1 MIDEA
6 ANEEYFQ
13 QQATQI
19 GSHIR
24 KIQQNVSSMQRMINQ
39 LSHGEDHSVKQQ
51 L

>member
-1 MIDEA
+1 MIDE
-6 ANEEYFQ
+6 EGFQ

-24 KIQQNVSSMQRMINQ
+24 KIQQNVSSMQRFINQ
-39 LSHGEDHSVKQQ
+39 LAINHGEDQNVKQQ